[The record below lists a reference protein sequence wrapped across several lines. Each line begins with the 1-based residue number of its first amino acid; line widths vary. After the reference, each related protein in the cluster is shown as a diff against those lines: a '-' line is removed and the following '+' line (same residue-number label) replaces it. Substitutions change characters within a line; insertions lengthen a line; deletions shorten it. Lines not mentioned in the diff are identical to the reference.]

1 MPHDTV
7 AIVPARGGSKRI
19 PRKNIRPF
27 LGQPILG
34 RVLEQ
39 LRASA
44 CFDEV
49 MVSTDDPEI
58 AEVARSNGAAV
69 PFMRSAENSSD
80 NATTAAV
87 LLEVMAAY
95 ARAGRHYGQ
104 ICCVYPTAVFV
115 TPGLLR
121 EGLQLLRSGSAD
133 CVVPVLRFS
142 FPIQRAFRIEVGRLQ
157 MFHPE
162 HMNTHS
168 RDLPQAFHD
177 AGQFYWLRSASF
189 LEQNSVYM
197 RESVPLLLDEMQAHD
212 IDTED
217 DWRIAEL
224 KYGYLQ
230 QRKAR

>member
-39 LRASA
+39 LRASD

-49 MVSTDDPEI
+49 MVSTDDREI
-58 AEVARSNGAAV
+58 ADVARAHGAAV
-69 PFMRSAENSSD
+69 PFMRSPETSGDMAS
-80 NATTAAV
+80 TAAV
-87 LLEVMAAY
+87 LLEVLHAY
-95 ARAGRHYGQ
+95 ALEGRRFEYV
-104 ICCVYPTAVFV
+104 CCIYPTAVFA

-121 EGLQLLRSGSAD
+121 QGLDLLRSSGAD
-133 CVVPVLRFS
+133 CVVPVLAFS
-142 FPIQRAFRIEVGRLQ
+142 FPIQRAFRIDEGRLA
-157 MFHPE
+157 MFQPE
-162 HMNTHS
+162 HMLTRS
-168 RDLPQAFHD
+168 QDLPRAFHD
-177 AGQFYWLRSASF
+177 AGQFYWLRPASF
-189 LEQNSVYM
+189 LEQKMVYM
-197 RESVPLLLDEMQAHD
+197 RNALPLLLDEMQAHD

-224 KYGYLQ
+224 KYDYLQ
-230 QRKAR
+230 HRKAR

>member
-27 LGQPILG
+27 LGQTILG
-34 RVLEQ
+34 RVLER
-39 LRASA
+39 LRASE

-49 MVSTDDPEI
+49 MVSTDDAEI
-58 AEVARSNGAAV
+58 AAVARATGAEV
-69 PFMRSAENSSD
+69 PFMRSAENSGD

-87 LLEVMAAY
+87 LLEVIAAY
-95 ARAGRHYGQ
+95 ARAGRRFGHL
-104 ICCVYPTAVFV
+104 CCVYPTAVFV
-115 TPGLLR
+115 TPELLR
-121 EGLQLLRSGSAD
+121 QGLQLLRSGNAD

-142 FPIQRAFRIEVGRLQ
+142 FPIQRAFRIEAGKLT
-157 MFHPE
+157 MYHPE

-177 AGQFYWLRSASF
+177 AGQFYWLRAASF
-189 LEQNSVYM
+189 LEQKVVYM
-197 RESVPLLLDEMQAHD
+197 REALPLLLDEMQAHD

-224 KYGYLQ
+224 KYDYLQ
-230 QRKAR
+230 HRKAR